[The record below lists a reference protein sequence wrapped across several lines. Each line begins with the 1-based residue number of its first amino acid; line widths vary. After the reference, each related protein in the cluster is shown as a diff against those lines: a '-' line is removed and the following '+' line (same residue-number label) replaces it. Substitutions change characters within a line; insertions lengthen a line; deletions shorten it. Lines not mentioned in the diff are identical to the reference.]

1 MNQETSYET
10 QRIDHLG
17 IVAGICGE
25 IGLVERI
32 DAQVGGSQRKVSCGQ
47 AVMALVLN
55 ALGFSGRALY
65 LMPEYLS
72 NKPVELL
79 IDAGLTAADFN
90 DDVLGRGLDALYS
103 AGVTEVFAGVAA
115 HALQVYGIEHRFVH
129 LDSSSFHLH
138 GVYDSGEPEQEAIEV
153 THGYSRDHRPEL
165 KQAVVQL
172 ITSQASA
179 LPVWLEVLSGNSSDK
194 NAFPETVRTYCRQ
207 LQEDEQV
214 IFVMDSAGYSA
225 ENLASL
231 QGVSWLMR
239 VPETI
244 GAAKEL
250 VRRTEVASMMHLV
263 GETFGYEITSRY
275 GDVEQR
281 WLLVYSQAAY
291 DRELEGLVRRQA
303 RELADAT
310 KAWRKVCQQDFN
322 CAEDAH
328 AAVERFN
335 ARWRYHQVPAAQ
347 VNEVRRHAR
356 PGRPAAGEA
365 PALVKYTLQG
375 ELVVAES
382 ALIEARRSLGKFI
395 VATNVLEPASL
406 SAPEMLSHYKEQGV
420 AVERGFRFLKDP
432 LFFAHSLF
440 LKRPQR
446 IMALLMVMGL
456 ALLVYA
462 LAERILRQRLAEH
475 GETIPDQKGK
485 PTSTPTLRRVFQIF
499 EGVDLLL
506 VRNQG
511 QIVFCQ
517 VLNLLPVHQQIL
529 RLLGPHVANCYSSTA

>member
-1 MNQETSYET
+1 MNQEMIYATE
-10 QRIDHLG
+10 RIDHWG
-17 IVAGICGE
+17 IVAGICRE
-25 IGLVERI
+25 IALVERI
-32 DAQVGGSQRKVSCGQ
+32 DAQVGRSQRKVSCGQ

-79 IDAGLTAADFN
+79 IDEGLTAADFN

-103 AGVTEVFAGVAA
+103 AGVTEVFARVAA

-138 GVYDSGEPEQEAIEV
+138 GAYDSAEPDQEAIEV

-165 KQAVVQL
+165 KQAVIQL

-179 LPVWLEVLSGNSSDK
+179 LPVWLEVLSGNSNDK
-194 NAFPETVRTYCRQ
+194 HAFPETVQNYCRQ

-244 GAAKEL
+244 GEAKEL
-250 VRRTEVASMMHLV
+250 VRTAEPAPMTRLV
-263 GETFGYEITSRY
+263 GETFGYAITSRY

-303 RELADAT
+303 RELVEAT

-328 AAVERFN
+328 AAQHGFN
-335 ARWRYHQVPAAQ
+335 TRWHYHRVQAAQ
-347 VNEVRRHAR
+347 VNEVRRYAR
-356 PGRPAAGEA
+356 PGRPAAGEE
-365 PALVKYTLQG
+365 PARVKYTLQG
-375 ELVVAES
+375 ELVVEER

-395 VATNVLEPASL
+395 VATNVLAPELL

-420 AVERGFRFLKDP
+420 SVERGFRFLKDP

-440 LKRPQR
+440 LKSPQR

-462 LAERILRQRLAEH
+462 LAERKLRQALAEH
-475 GETIPDQKGK
+475 GETIPDQKGR
-485 PTSTPTLRRVFQIF
+485 PTATPTLRRVFQIF
-499 EGVDLLL
+499 EGLDPLL
-506 VRNQG
+506 VRYQG
-511 QIVFCQ
+511 RVVFTQ

-529 RLLGPHVANCYSSTA
+529 QLLGPHVANCYRSTA